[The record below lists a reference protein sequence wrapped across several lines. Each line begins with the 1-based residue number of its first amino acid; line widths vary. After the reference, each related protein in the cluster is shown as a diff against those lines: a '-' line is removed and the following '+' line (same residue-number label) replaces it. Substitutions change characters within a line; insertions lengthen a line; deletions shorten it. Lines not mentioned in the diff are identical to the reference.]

1 MKKVVKD
8 ERKFWW
14 RKAFFI
20 ELPGNKATV
29 SNDISVSVVKEAI
42 STYHIMFAIF
52 ELDMTLF
59 WKYFEKLVQ
68 QQF

>member
-14 RKAFFI
+14 RKAFLI

-29 SNDISVSVVKEAI
+29 SNGISVSVVTEAI
-42 STYHIMFAIF
+42 STYHIMFVIF
-52 ELDMTLF
+52 KLDVTLF
-59 WKYFEKLVQ
+59 WKHFEKLMQ